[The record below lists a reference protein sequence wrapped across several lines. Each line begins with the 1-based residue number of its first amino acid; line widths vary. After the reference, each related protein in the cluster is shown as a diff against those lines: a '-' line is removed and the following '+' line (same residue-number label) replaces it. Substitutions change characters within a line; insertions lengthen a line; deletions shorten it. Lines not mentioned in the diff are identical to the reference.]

1 MASVRSTF
9 QECSNVTISAAKS
22 TTNREYVNVLL
33 QYFPFV
39 NALVEIARGLVL
51 NIPNRMNVM
60 GFWSVNTERAPWLFG
75 AFPICLLID
84 LYLTCLD
91 NEVAD
96 IISFRPLERH
106 ENSNFIANVISI
118 DDLATWVIIASAGM
132 LLVFCYRNIPGP
144 LFTKTPSYQYR
155 DYHYKPETVVRPSY
169 RFIMGIPIPVR
180 DVFLVNRG
188 PSTQNNKRW
197 IYRCLIIQIIC
208 IDSHTHSLPYRKLP
222 CKFFQCSP
230 W

>member
-1 MASVRSTF
+1 MSYATIMMASVRSTF

-33 QYFPFV
+33 Y
-39 NALVEIARGLVL
+39 GLVL

-84 LYLTCLD
+84 FYLTCLD

-106 ENSNFIANVISI
+106 ENSNFIANVISV

-132 LLVFCYRNIPGP
+132 LLVFCHRNIPGP
-144 LFTKTPSYQYR
+144 LFTYQYR

-197 IYRCLIIQIIC
+197 IYRFLIIQIVC

-222 CKFFQCSP
+222 CKSLQCSP